1 MVQAAAL
8 PHNVRAMGHVVV
20 TGGAGFIGSAV
31 VRQLR
36 ERGRRVLALVEPGGD
51 VRNLDGLDV
60 ERVTADIADARAL
73 DRVCSGAEAVYH
85 LAAVY
90 KIWLPDPEVIYRVNL
105 EGTTAV
111 MLAAHKARVPRIVY
125 TSSIAAV
132 GLRDDGAPS
141 DESVAFNL
149 HDIANDYIL
158 TKHLAERIV
167 LRFAAE
173 GLPVVIVNPSFPF
186 GERDRAPTP
195 TGKILLDVVQ
205 RKSPGYLPGGFNAVD
220 VEVVALGHLL
230 AEEKGRV
237 GERYLLADHDVS
249 YKEFFA
255 LAADVA
261 GVALPR
267 REIPRPV
274 ANAIAWSLEAIS
286 NHVTHRAPLAT
297 YKAMQYATR
306 HVYFDPSK
314 ARRELGLPSR
324 PLRETIARA
333 IEWFRANGML

>member
-1 MVQAAAL
+1 
-8 PHNVRAMGHVVV
+8 MGHVVV
-20 TGGAGFIGSAV
+20 TGATGFIGSAV
-31 VRQLR
+31 VRQLL
-36 ERGRRVLALVEPGGD
+36 ERRRRVLAVVEPGAD
-51 VRNLDGLDV
+51 VRNLDGLEV

-73 DRVCSGAEAVYH
+73 ERVCSGAEALYH

-111 MLAAHKARVPRIVY
+111 MLAAEKARVPRVVY

-132 GLRDDGAPS
+132 GLRDDGSPS
-141 DESVAFNL
+141 DETVPFNL
-149 HDIANDYIL
+149 HGIANHYIL

-167 LRFAAE
+167 LRFAAA
-173 GLPVVIVNPSFPF
+173 GLPVVIVNPAFPF

-205 RKSPGYLPGGFNAVD
+205 GKSPGYLPGGFNAVD
-220 VEVVALGHLL
+220 VEIVALGHLL

-237 GERYLLADHDVS
+237 GERYLLADHDIS
-249 YKEFFA
+249 YRDFFA
-255 LAADVA
+255 LAAEAA
-261 GVALPR
+261 GVTIPH

-274 ANAIAWSLEAIS
+274 AKAIAWSLEAVS
-286 NHVTHRAPLAT
+286 NHVTHREPLAT
-297 YKAMQYATR
+297 FKAMQYATR
-306 HVYFDPSK
+306 QVYFDPGK

-324 PLRETIARA
+324 PLRETIERA
-333 IEWFRANGML
+333 IRWFRDNGML

>member
-1 MVQAAAL
+1 MAGL
-8 PHNVRAMGHVVV
+8 PHNATAMRHVVV
-20 TGGAGFIGSAV
+20 TGATGFIGSAV
-31 VRQLR
+31 VRQLL
-36 ERGRRVLALVEPGGD
+36 ERGRRVLAVVEPGADG
-51 VRNLDGLDV
+51 RNLDGLDV
-60 ERVTADIADARAL
+60 ERLTADIVDARAL
-73 DRVCSGAEAVYH
+73 DGVCSGAEAVYH

-90 KIWLPDPEVIYRVNL
+90 KIWLPNPEVIYRVNV

-111 MLAAHKARVPRIVY
+111 MLAAQKARVPRVVY

-132 GLRDDGAPS
+132 GLRGDGAPS
-141 DESVAFNL
+141 DETVAFNL
-149 HDIANDYIL
+149 HGIANDYIL

-167 LRFAAE
+167 LRFAAA
-173 GLPVVIVNPSFPF
+173 GLPVVIVNPAFPF

-195 TGKILLDVVQ
+195 TGKILLDVV
-205 RKSPGYLPGGFNAVD
+205 RSKSPGYLPGGFNAVD

-255 LAADVA
+255 LASDVA
-261 GVALPR
+261 GMSVPR

-274 ANAIAWSLEAIS
+274 AKAIAWSLEAVA
-286 NHVTHRAPLAT
+286 NHVTHREPLAT

-306 HVYFDPSK
+306 HAYFDPSK

-324 PLRETIARA
+324 PLRETITRA
-333 IEWFRANGML
+333 IAWFRDNGML